1 MKYKPNLY
9 DSDPRDFLK
18 EEVNFYRELVR
29 QYKPQNILELGVGTG
44 RIFKELL
51 GLVNFGVGIDNSDE
65 MLSVCEKRC
74 IGNSNYELI
83 NGNFVSFKLDFSF
96 DFIYLPFNT
105 FQHILYKND
114 QVKCLKNI
122 KAHLNNGGIFILD
135 VMSSQN
141 IELKFNEWK
150 KDYSAK
156 LENGNILERFQNTLK
171 VDKNDVIHKQFKY
184 IEHDETGAVL
194 NKETFD
200 ALMKITPNNELGSLI
215 VDSGFKISDLWTN
228 YQFGKGHDTKKAIY
242 CLKKNENN

>member
-18 EEVNFYRELVR
+18 EEVNFYVELVK
-29 QYKPQNILELGVGTG
+29 QYRPQNILELGVGTG

-51 GLVNFGVGIDNSDE
+51 NLVDYGVGIDNSDE
-65 MLSVCEKRC
+65 MISVCEKRC
-74 IGNSNYELI
+74 LGYNNYKLI
-83 NGNFVSFKLDFSF
+83 QDNFMSFKLKSSF

-105 FQHILYKND
+105 FQHILDKKD
-114 QVKCLKNI
+114 QIKCLKNI
-122 KAHLNNGGIFILD
+122 KAHLNNSGMFILD
-135 VMSSQN
+135 VMNSQN

-171 VDKNDVIHKQFKY
+171 VDKNNVIHKQFKY
-184 IEHDETGAVL
+184 IEYSKDGTVL
-194 NKETFD
+194 NKEIFE
-200 ALMKITPNNELGSLI
+200 ALMKITPNNELESLI
-215 VDSGFKISDLWTN
+215 TDCGFKVNDLWTN
-228 YQFGKGHDTKKAIY
+228 YQLDKGRDTKKVIY

>member
-1 MKYKPNLY
+1 MKYKPSLY

-18 EEVNFYRELVR
+18 EEVDFYVKLIKK
-29 QYKPQNILELGVGTG
+29 YKPKKILELGVGTG

-65 MLSVCEKRC
+65 MLSVCERMC
-74 IGNSNYELI
+74 LGNSNYELI
-83 NGNFVSFKLDFSF
+83 NDNFVSFKLDYSF

-105 FQHILYKND
+105 FQHILDKNN

-122 KAHLNNGGIFILD
+122 KTHLNNGGVFILD
-135 VMSSQN
+135 VMNSQN

-156 LENGNILERFQNTLK
+156 LESGNILERFQNTLQ

-184 IEHDETGAVL
+184 IEYSKAGTVL
-194 NKETFD
+194 DQEIFE

-215 VDSGFKISDLWTN
+215 ADCGFKVNDLWTN
-228 YQFGKGHDTKKAIY
+228 YQFGKGHDTKKMIY